1 MKELPYFKFYPAQW
15 ITGNISFLSYEE
27 QGAFMKLCCYYWS
40 QECKL
45 SKLQLQK
52 IIPESYKTLLEFNL
66 IKVDDDLN
74 IIISWLYEQYK
85 ERKKQHKT
93 NVKNGR
99 KGGKISAS
107 IRANNKQG
115 SSDAL
120 SGAQALRKDNIIKD
134 KIKKDNTL
142 FTDPNLK
149 VDNELKNLL
158 KK

>member
-45 SKLQLQK
+45 SKIQLQR

-66 IKVDDDLN
+66 IKIDDELN
-74 IIISWLYEQYK
+74 IIISWLDEQHK
-85 ERKKQHKT
+85 ERKKQHKI

-115 SSDAL
+115 LSHTSSHP
-120 SGAQALRKDNIIKD
+120 QALKKDNIIKD
-134 KIKKDNTL
+134 NIKENNTL

-149 VDNELKNLL
+149 VDDDLKNILS
-158 KK
+158 K

>member
-1 MKELPYFKFYPAQW
+1 MKQLPWFKFYPAQW
-15 ITGNISFLSYEE
+15 ITGNISFLSFEE
-27 QGAFMKLCCYYWS
+27 QGAFMKVCCYYWS

-45 SKLQLQK
+45 TKLQLQK
-52 IIPESYKTLLEFNL
+52 IIPERYKTLLEFNL

-74 IIISWLYEQYK
+74 IIISWLDEQYK

-115 SSDAL
+115 LTHAL

-158 KK
+158 SK